1 VAHPAAD
8 ARLTKAGIIADF
20 ASHVRAYHNA
30 ADALT
35 HAAAGH
41 LGLNLTDHR
50 CLDIIEREGPIAA
63 GDLARAAGLSAKAIT
78 TAIDRLQHSGY
89 AQRIADPRDRRRV
102 LVAVTGEGH
111 RRGEEIYAP
120 LVRAS
125 RDMLQ
130 RYTPAELELLLD
142 YLDRAHEL
150 LITHA
155 ARLQEHVSAES
166 DRHTPA
172 EHPGQAAQG

>member
-1 VAHPAAD
+1 MAA
-8 ARLTKAGIIADF
+8 
-20 ASHVRAYHNA
+20 S
-30 ADALT
+30 
-35 HAAAGH
+35 AAA
-41 LGLNLTDHR
+41 LVP
-50 CLDIIEREGPIAA
+50 GPGTSTAA
-63 GDLARAAGLSAKAIT
+63 LEHA
-78 TAIDRLQHSGY
+78 GY

-142 YLDRAHEL
+142 YLDRSHEL

-155 ARLQEHVSAES
+155 ARLQEHVSAER
-166 DRHTPA
+166 DRNAA
-172 EHPGQAAQG
+172 EHPGQAAQGWRKRPGSPDVGGLA